1 MIDSHV
7 HLDDSR
13 FDSDREAVIARARAA
28 GVDEFVV
35 PATTRSSWEKI
46 AGLADRFDGLH
57 PAYGLH
63 PWFMPRHGPGDIEAL
78 DRWLDGHAAVAV
90 GECGLDYHPSVADHR
105 AQLALFRAQLAL
117 AGNHRL
123 PLIVHARK
131 ALDQVLAEL
140 RRHPGLSGVLHSF
153 SGSLQQ
159 ARQAVALGFRLGI
172 AATVGF
178 ERAQKLRSVVREID
192 EAALLIET
200 DAPDQPGPGHRGER
214 NEPAFLPEQ
223 LQAMASLRRQP
234 VAVLARRLDENCR
247 NLFKLEKK
255 DDD

>member
-7 HLDDSR
+7 HLDDGR
-13 FDSDREAVIARARAA
+13 FDSDREAVIERARAA

-35 PATTRSSWEKI
+35 PATTRAGWERI
-46 AGLADRFDGLH
+46 AALADRFDGLH

-63 PWFMPRHGPGDIEAL
+63 PWFMRQHGADDLEAL
-78 DRWLDGHAAVAV
+78 DRWLDEHAAVAL
-90 GECGLDYHPSVADHR
+90 GECGLDYHSSVADHH
-105 AQLALFRAQLAL
+105 AQRQVFRAQLVL

-123 PLIVHARK
+123 PVIVHARK

-159 ARQAVALGFRLGI
+159 AQQAVALGFRLGI
-172 AATVGF
+172 AATVGY
-178 ERAQKLRSVVREID
+178 ERAQKLRRVVREID
-192 EAALLIET
+192 ETALLIET
-200 DAPDQPGPGHRGER
+200 DAPDQSGPGHRGER
-214 NEPAFLPEQ
+214 NEPAFLPEH
-223 LQAMASLRRQP
+223 LETMAALRQQP
-234 VAVLARRLDENCR
+234 VAALARRLDENCR